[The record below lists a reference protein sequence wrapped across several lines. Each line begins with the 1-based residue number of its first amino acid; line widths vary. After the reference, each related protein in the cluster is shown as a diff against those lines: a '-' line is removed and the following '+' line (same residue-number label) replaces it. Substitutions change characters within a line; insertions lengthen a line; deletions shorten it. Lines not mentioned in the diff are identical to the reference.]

1 MQIRKFRGV
10 DVKEALSAVKEELGA
25 DALILETRK
34 SVSGGFV
41 EVSAVIEVDD
51 PVSTERSPGEH
62 SPGERSLGD
71 HPFSERSIAERFT
84 AGHSLNDQRRK
95 NPNVSGLPDKEKP
108 SPASSRG
115 ASYGSQYVAE
125 EDGTSHVLRELRGL
139 KDFLSVISVRDET
152 QGGKNFLKIE
162 KEMDSSGIDRSF
174 VHDVLISTI
183 TKAAQDG
190 DGTDIDLL
198 RSRVKSAVL
207 SEIATKNPISESGQ
221 TILALVGPTGVG
233 KTTTIAKL
241 ASIMALKKKKKV
253 ALLTMD
259 TFRIAAVD
267 QLKRYGD
274 IIGVPV
280 SVAET
285 PADVQR
291 LLHEHADKDLILI
304 DTAGRGRGD
313 IEQMKKLHALA
324 ELDVKVKF
332 NLVLSVNTRD
342 AYLYDTVKRFRGVGI
357 DSLTFTKLDES
368 SEFGPILNT
377 ALYSGKPV
385 AFFTDGQRVPEDIE
399 AASSKRLE
407 SLFLLN

>member
-10 DVKEALSAVKEELGA
+10 DVRATLDAVREELGE
-25 DALILETRK
+25 DALILETRR
-34 SVSGGFV
+34 SASGGFV
-41 EVSAVIEVDD
+41 EISAVIEIDE
-51 PVSTERSPGEH
+51 PASGKYSPGKYASYETSSPKGHSPKGH
-62 SPGERSLGD
+62 SPGGSYN
-71 HPFSERSIAERFT
+71 
-84 AGHSLNDQRRK
+84 AGLQ
-95 NPNVSGLPDKEKP
+95 SG
-108 SPASSRG
+108 
-115 ASYGSQYVAE
+115 SYGSQYISE

-152 QGGKNFLKIE
+152 QGGKNFLRLE
-162 KEMDSSGIDRSF
+162 QEMDKSGIDRSF
-174 VHDVLISTI
+174 IHDVLIRTI
-183 TKAAQDG
+183 TRAAEAG
-190 DGTDIDLL
+190 DGTDIDTL
-198 RSRVKSAVL
+198 RSRLKSAVL
-207 SEIATKNPISESGQ
+207 GEITTKNPISDSGQ
-221 TILALVGPTGVG
+221 TVMALVGPTGVG
-233 KTTTIAKL
+233 KTTTLAKL

-267 QLKRYGD
+267 QLRRYAD

-285 PADVQR
+285 PEEVQR
-291 LLHEHADKDLILI
+291 LLREYKDKDLILI

-313 IEQMKKLHALA
+313 TEQMQKLHALS

-342 AYLYDTVKRFRGVGI
+342 AYLYDTVRRFGGVNI
-357 DSLTFTKLDES
+357 DSITFTKLDES
-368 SEFGPILNT
+368 PEFGPILNT
-377 ALYSGKPV
+377 VLYSGKPL

>member
-1 MQIRKFRGV
+1 MQIRKYRGV
-10 DVKEALSAVKEELGA
+10 DIKEALSAVKEELGP

-34 SVSGGFV
+34 SVSGGFI
-41 EVSAVIEVDD
+41 EVSAVIEIDD
-51 PVSTERSPGEH
+51 PISTGH
-62 SPGERSLGD
+62 SPVGHSLGD
-71 HPFSERSIAERFT
+71 E
-84 AGHSLNDQRRK
+84 RRK
-95 NPNVSGLPDKEKP
+95 KSNISVVAKP
-108 SPASSRG
+108 KPKPKDDRPSLASPRG
-115 ASYGSQYVAE
+115 AGYGSQYVAE

-152 QGGKNFLKIE
+152 EGGKNFLKLE
-162 KEMDSSGIDRSF
+162 KEMDSSGIDKSF

-207 SEIATKNPISESGQ
+207 SEITTKNPISETGQ

-233 KTTTIAKL
+233 KTTTVAKL

-285 PADVQR
+285 PGDVHR
-291 LLHEHADKDLILI
+291 LLREHADKDLILI

-313 IEQMKKLHALA
+313 TEQMQKLCALA
-324 ELDVKVKF
+324 EMDVKVKF

-342 AYLYDTVKRFRGVGI
+342 AYLYDTVKRFRGVAI

-377 ALYSGKPV
+377 ALYSGKPL

>member
-10 DVKEALSAVKEELGA
+10 DVKEALSAVKEELGP

-34 SVSGGFV
+34 SVAGGFV
-41 EVSAVIEVDD
+41 EVSAVIEIDD
-51 PVSTERSPGEH
+51 PISTEPSLAEPSPAELL
-62 SPGERSLGD
+62 PGGYLPGNYSLGD
-71 HPFSERSIAERFT
+71 A
-84 AGHSLNDQRRK
+84 RRK
-95 NPNVSGLPDKEKP
+95 KADTSVVPNPKDDK
-108 SPASSRG
+108 SRPVG
-115 ASYGSQYVAE
+115 PRGIGYGSQYVAE

-152 QGGKNFLKIE
+152 EGGKNFLKLE
-162 KEMDSSGIDRSF
+162 KEMDRSGIDKSF

-207 SEIATKNPISESGQ
+207 SEITTRNPISENGQ

-233 KTTTIAKL
+233 KTTTVAKL

-285 PADVQR
+285 PADVER
-291 LLHEHADKDLILI
+291 LLREHADKDLILI

-313 IEQMKKLHALA
+313 TEQMKKLHALA
-324 ELDVKVKF
+324 KLDVKVEI

-377 ALYSGKPV
+377 ALYSGKPL
-385 AFFTDGQRVPEDIE
+385 AFFTDGQRVPEDIK

>member
-1 MQIRKFRGV
+1 MQIRRYRGV
-10 DVKEALSAVKEELGA
+10 DVKEALDAVREELGE
-25 DALILETRK
+25 DALILETRR
-34 SVSGGFV
+34 SASGGFV
-41 EVSAVIEVDD
+41 EISAVIEIDE
-51 PVSTERSPGEH
+51 PAPAE
-62 SPGERSLGD
+62 
-71 HPFSERSIAERFT
+71 FS
-84 AGHSLNDQRRK
+84 
-95 NPNVSGLPDKEKP
+95 SGKP
-108 SPASSRG
+108 SAKGAFVAPAQKKAPFAG
-115 ASYGSQYVAE
+115 LQGGSYGSQYVPE

-152 QGGKNFLKIE
+152 QGGKNFLRLE
-162 KEMDSSGIDRSF
+162 QEMDKSGIDRSF
-174 VHDVLISTI
+174 IHDVLIKAI
-183 TKAAQDG
+183 TSAAQAG
-190 DGTDIDLL
+190 DGTDIDTL
-198 RSRVKSAVL
+198 RRRVKSAVL
-207 SEIATKNPISESGQ
+207 GEISTKNPIQDSGQ
-221 TILALVGPTGVG
+221 TIMAMVGPTGVG
-233 KTTTIAKL
+233 KTTTLAKL

-259 TFRIAAVD
+259 TFRIAAVE
-267 QLKRYGD
+267 QLKRYAD

-285 PADVQR
+285 PEDVQR
-291 LLHEHADKDLILI
+291 LLRENKDKDLILI

-313 IEQMKKLHALA
+313 TEQMQKLRALA
-324 ELDVKVKF
+324 ELNVDVKF

-342 AYLYDTVKRFRGVGI
+342 AYLYDTVRRFGAVNI

-377 ALYSGKPV
+377 VLYSGKPL

>member
-10 DVKEALSAVKEELGA
+10 DVRATLDAVREELGE
-25 DALILETRK
+25 DALILETRR
-34 SVSGGFV
+34 SASGGFV
-41 EVSAVIEVDD
+41 EISAVIEIDE
-51 PVSTERSPGEH
+51 PASGKYSPGKYASYETSSPKGHSPKGHSPGEH
-62 SPGERSLGD
+62 SPGEHSPGE
-71 HPFSERSIAERFT
+71 HSPGGSYN
-84 AGHSLNDQRRK
+84 AGLQ
-95 NPNVSGLPDKEKP
+95 SG
-108 SPASSRG
+108 
-115 ASYGSQYVAE
+115 SYGSQYISE

-152 QGGKNFLKIE
+152 QGGKNFLRLE
-162 KEMDSSGIDRSF
+162 QEMDKSGIDRSF
-174 VHDVLISTI
+174 IHDVLIRTI
-183 TKAAQDG
+183 TRAAEAG
-190 DGTDIDLL
+190 DGTDIDTL
-198 RSRVKSAVL
+198 RSRLKSAVL
-207 SEIATKNPISESGQ
+207 GEITTKNPISDSGQ
-221 TILALVGPTGVG
+221 TVMALVGPTGVG
-233 KTTTIAKL
+233 KTTTLAKL

-267 QLKRYGD
+267 QLRRYAD

-285 PADVQR
+285 PEEVQR
-291 LLHEHADKDLILI
+291 LLREYKDKDLILI

-313 IEQMKKLHALA
+313 TEQMQKLHALA
-324 ELDVKVKF
+324 GLDVNVKF

-342 AYLYDTVKRFRGVGI
+342 AYLYDTVRRFGGVNI
-357 DSLTFTKLDES
+357 DSITFTKLDES
-368 SEFGPILNT
+368 PEFGPILNT
-377 ALYSGKPV
+377 VLYSGKPL